1 MKPDYYQHLE
11 IGDAI
16 EPGDE
21 YYDTHESRWDPCPA
35 DVIGDPWTKECY
47 VVRRKLDTNG
57 VDPSDAEEIWCA
69 LHALLRSFT
78 SCAEVMQ
85 INPEESQVSV
95 LVNDVESSTYT
106 LAELFSVATQVLKQ
120 SRPNWGEWVFPTE
133 PAVEGKAL

>member
-1 MKPDYYQHLE
+1 MKPEYYQFLTV
-11 IGDAI
+11 GDTFQK
-16 EPGDE
+16 GDE
-21 YYDTHESRWDPCPA
+21 YYDHHAFAWFPTPENVFGDAWEAESFL
-35 DVIGDPWTKECY
+35 T
-47 VVRRKLDTNG
+47 RRKLDTNG

-78 SCAEVMQ
+78 SCAEVLH
-85 INPEESQVSV
+85 INPDDSQVSV
-95 LVNDVESSTYT
+95 VIDDLEASTYT